1 MGFSLEQI
9 KRDFTRHRKKTA
21 VLGVLALLMCVLI
34 VKAVFDMRPQVAVAL
49 PSTTNNPVAEAG
61 DDTEVEAVVDPGERI
76 RQSQE
81 LWKVLR
87 EKRGLDSVNAFR
99 FDASYFP
106 VDPSRR
112 LQAETDHVATP
123 DLTPTTKVSTEEI
136 EQAARIRDIHEQARG
151 LIVRSTVVGN
161 ATSKPVAVIN
171 DRVLSVGD
179 CISGFK
185 ITSIQARKVEFEKD
199 GIPVAIN
206 MAEDAP
212 VQ

>member
-1 MGFSLEQI
+1 MGISLEQI

-21 VLGVLALLMCVLI
+21 MLGVLALVMCVLI

-49 PSTTNNPVAEAG
+49 PPTTNNPVTEAG
-61 DDTEVEAVVDPGERI
+61 GETEAEAVVDPGERI

-87 EKRGLDSVNAFR
+87 EKRGLDAVNAFR

-112 LQAETDHVATP
+112 VQAEADHEALP
-123 DLTPTTKVSTEEI
+123 DSTSQKVSNEEI
-136 EQAARIRDIHEQARG
+136 ERAARIRDIREQARG

-161 ATSKPVAVIN
+161 AASKPVAVIN
-171 DRVLSVGD
+171 DRILGIGD
-179 CISGFK
+179 CISGFR
-185 ITSIQARKVEFEKD
+185 ITAIQARKVEFEKD
-199 GIPVAIN
+199 GIPVAIP